1 MILWNSQRGTIRQ
14 RSGNIPNGISS
25 LAEGL
30 TIACFYGIIGSMIQ
44 YKSDP
49 SLYKKNPKSFA
60 KNLMDYATFISDN
73 THEEIAMKSPQNF
86 HKDRA
91 PMRTAYIPRYVA

>member
-1 MILWNSQRGTIRQ
+1 MILWSSQRGTIRQ

-73 THEEIAMKSPQNF
+73 THEEIASKSPKNF

>member
-1 MILWNSQRGTIRQ
+1 
-14 RSGNIPNGISS
+14 
-25 LAEGL
+25 
-30 TIACFYGIIGSMIQ
+30 MIQ

-49 SLYKKNPKSFA
+49 SLYQKNPKSFA

-73 THEEIAMKSPQNF
+73 THEEIALKSPKNF

-91 PMRTAYIPRYVA
+91 PMGAAYVPRYVA

>member
-1 MILWNSQRGTIRQ
+1 MV
-14 RSGNIPNGISS
+14 
-25 LAEGL
+25 
-30 TIACFYGIIGSMIQ
+30 SMIQ

-73 THEEIAMKSPQNF
+73 THEEIASKSPKNF

-91 PMRTAYIPRYVA
+91 PMRTAYTPRYVA